1 MLATIGVAVVANIQ
15 FFYQK
20 PASSVIEI
28 PWSVV
33 CFCIG
38 EILLIISI
46 ILLLLIARQTLIER
60 HIQRVNE
67 RTFNIEKSLLSDQS
81 SPHRD
86 HSKLENGI
94 LFHSSDNGSKH
105 TEPELHRSGV
115 AVAEVDVYE
124 PPPDYDMDSPH
135 QLKKYRKSNT
145 YIGRI
150 PNRSYHG
157 NKVDLKRSQ
166 MLMYKNR
173 TWHAKTVF
181 SIS

>member
-1 MLATIGVAVVANIQ
+1 MLATVGVAVVANIQ
-15 FFYQK
+15 FFNQK

-28 PWSVV
+28 PWSIV

-38 EILLIISI
+38 EILLIMSI

-60 HIQRVNE
+60 HIERLNE
-67 RTFNIEKSLLSDQS
+67 RTFNIDKSLLSDQS

-86 HSKLENGI
+86 QSKLYNGV
-94 LFHSSDNGSKH
+94 LVHSSDNESKH
-105 TEPELHRSGV
+105 TEPELHRSGA

-166 MLMYKNR
+166 MLMYKNC

>member
-1 MLATIGVAVVANIQ
+1 MLSTIGVAVVANIQ

-28 PWSVV
+28 PWSIV

-38 EILLIISI
+38 KILLIISI
-46 ILLLLIARQTLIER
+46 ILLLLTARQTLIER
-60 HIQRVNE
+60 HFERLNK
-67 RTFNIEKSLLSDQS
+67 RTFNIEKSLLSDES

-86 HSKLENGI
+86 KSNINNEI
-94 LFHSSDNGSKH
+94 LVHSSDYESKQS
-105 TEPELHRSGV
+105 EPELHRSGV

-150 PNRSYHG
+150 PNRLHHG
-157 NKVDLKRSQ
+157 SKVALKRSQ